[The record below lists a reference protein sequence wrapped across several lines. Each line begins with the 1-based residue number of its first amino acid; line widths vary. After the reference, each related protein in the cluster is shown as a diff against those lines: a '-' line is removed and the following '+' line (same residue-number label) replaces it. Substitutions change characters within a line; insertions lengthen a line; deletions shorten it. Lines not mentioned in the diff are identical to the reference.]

1 MNQTESIKAY
11 LEEKASKHKIAYTDI
26 PKYQE
31 LIEGYFDFV
40 MINNRTCSTCK
51 FSKLDFFEE
60 PCNTCC
66 SHKSSPNWQKA

>member
-31 LIEGYFDFV
+31 LIEGYLV
-40 MINNRTCSTCK
+40 YKERSCTNCK
-51 FSKLDFFEE
+51 FVDRQAFCE

-66 SHKSSPNWQKA
+66 LYINKPNFEKA

>member
-31 LIEGYFDFV
+31 LIEGYKV
-40 MINNRTCSTCK
+40 WKNINVHCKTCK
-51 FSKLDFFEE
+51 FVNLSGTEE
-60 PCNTCC
+60 PC
-66 SHKSSPNWQKA
+66 SSCYPSNHGFPNWQKA